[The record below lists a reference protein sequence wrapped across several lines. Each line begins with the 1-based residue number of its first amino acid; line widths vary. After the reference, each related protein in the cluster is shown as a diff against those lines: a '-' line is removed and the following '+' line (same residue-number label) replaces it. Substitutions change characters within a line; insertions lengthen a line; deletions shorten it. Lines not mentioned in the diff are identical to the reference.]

1 MYFEILDYAS
11 GILAIASLYCR
22 KMRRGDE
29 HIKRNEINKQEHIFW
44 RYFNMRIMSK
54 EQISELLTRMVE
66 QHAPDEDL
74 AVVIRYSEAYISGR
88 RDLDKICQ
96 EYGLYRYL
104 TTCVP
109 SLSEVSSKLA
119 TLIAKKDC
127 TLDAEHMIL
136 LSARLLKFYEDLE
149 KYSIEQAI
157 DTIEADR
164 YYETGVFSG
173 HCKLYELLEEIDKGG
188 TV

>member
-1 MYFEILDYAS
+1 
-11 GILAIASLYCR
+11 
-22 KMRRGDE
+22 
-29 HIKRNEINKQEHIFW
+29 
-44 RYFNMRIMSK
+44 MRIISK

-74 AVVIRYSEAYISGR
+74 AVVIRYSTAYISGR
-88 RDLDKICQ
+88 RALDKTCQ

-119 TLIAKKDC
+119 TLIAKNDC
-127 TLDAEHMIL
+127 TLDAEHMLVFGNQL
-136 LSARLLKFYEDLE
+136 LEFYKDLE
-149 KYSIEQAI
+149 VYSVDLFFIESDNPWQKI
-157 DTIEADR
+157 MRTKE
-164 YYETGVFSG
+164 ET
-173 HCKLYELLEEIDKGG
+173 KRQGG

>member
-1 MYFEILDYAS
+1 
-11 GILAIASLYCR
+11 
-22 KMRRGDE
+22 
-29 HIKRNEINKQEHIFW
+29 
-44 RYFNMRIMSK
+44 MRIMSK

-74 AVVIRYSEAYISGR
+74 AAVMRDSAAYMSGR
-88 RDLDKICQ
+88 RALDKACQ

-136 LSARLLKFYEDLE
+136 FSKQLLDFYKDLE
-149 KYSIEQAI
+149 AYSIELYFI
-157 DTIEADR
+157 KSDNPW
-164 YYETGVFSG
+164 
-173 HCKLYELLEEIDKGG
+173 YELKQAKEKVKRQGG

>member
-1 MYFEILDYAS
+1 M
-11 GILAIASLYCR
+11 C
-22 KMRRGDE
+22 
-29 HIKRNEINKQEHIFW
+29 
-44 RYFNMRIMSK
+44 IMSK

-74 AVVIRYSEAYISGR
+74 AAVIRYSAAYLSGR
-88 RDLDKICQ
+88 RALDKACQ

-119 TLIAKKDC
+119 TLIANKDC

-136 LSARLLKFYEDLE
+136 FSKQLLDFYKDLE
-149 KYSIEQAI
+149 AYSIESYFI
-157 DTIEADR
+157 KSDNPW
-164 YYETGVFSG
+164 
-173 HCKLYELLEEIDKGG
+173 YELKYRC
-188 TV
+188 